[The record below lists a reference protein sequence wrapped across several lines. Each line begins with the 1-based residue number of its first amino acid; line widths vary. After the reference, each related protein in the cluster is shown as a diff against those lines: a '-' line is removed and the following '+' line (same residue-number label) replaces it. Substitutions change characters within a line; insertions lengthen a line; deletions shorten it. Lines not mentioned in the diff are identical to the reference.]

1 MLSSTQGA
9 LTANFDN
16 RTDRPALLKKEASE
30 KSMVMTMLSTDGG
43 NNASALFHGL
53 DRYSSRFR

>member
-53 DRYSSRFR
+53 DR